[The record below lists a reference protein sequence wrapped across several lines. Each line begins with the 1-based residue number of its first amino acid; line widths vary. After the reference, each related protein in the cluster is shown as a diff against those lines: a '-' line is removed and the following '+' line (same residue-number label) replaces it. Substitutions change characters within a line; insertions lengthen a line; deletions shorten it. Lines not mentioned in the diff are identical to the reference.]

1 MTGKQ
6 ILISDDS
13 ASIRALISS
22 SLKKAGYNVIITSDG
37 QEAIDKLD
45 GRSIDLVITDLNMP
59 KADGLEVVKGVRSS
73 DIYKFTPVLILTTET
88 QLAQKEKAKK
98 TGATG
103 WIEKPFDEKKLLY
116 VINKVLRF
124 TN

>member
-22 SLKKAGYNVIITSDG
+22 SLEKAGYNVIITSDG

>member
-1 MTGKQ
+1 MMSKQ

-13 ASIRALISS
+13 ASIRALVSS
-22 SLKKAGYNVIITSDG
+22 SLEKAGYEVIITSDG

-59 KADGLEVVKGVRSS
+59 KADGLEVVKGVRSNGS
-73 DIYKFTPVLILTTET
+73 YKFTPVLILTTET

-98 TGATG
+98 SGATG
-103 WIEKPFDEKKLLY
+103 WLEKPFDEKKLLY
-116 VINKVLRF
+116 VINKVLR
-124 TN
+124 N

>member
-22 SLKKAGYNVIITSDG
+22 SLEKAGYNVIITSDG

-45 GRSIDLVITDLNMP
+45 GRSIDLIITDLNMP

-73 DIYKFTPVLILTTET
+73 DNYKFTPVLILTTET
-88 QLAQKEKAKK
+88 QLKQKEKAKK

-116 VINKVLRF
+116 VINKVLRS

>member
-22 SLKKAGYNVIITSDG
+22 SLEKAGYNVIITSDG

-88 QLAQKEKAKK
+88 QLEQKEKAKK

>member
-22 SLKKAGYNVIITSDG
+22 SLERAGYNVIITSDG

-73 DIYKFTPVLILTTET
+73 DNYKFTPVLILTTET

>member
-22 SLKKAGYNVIITSDG
+22 SLERAGYNVIITSDG

-73 DIYKFTPVLILTTET
+73 DNYKFTPVLILTTET

-116 VINKVLRF
+116 VINKVLRL

>member
-1 MTGKQ
+1 M
-6 ILISDDS
+6 
-13 ASIRALISS
+13 
-22 SLKKAGYNVIITSDG
+22 IITSDG
-37 QEAIDKLD
+37 QEDIDKLD

>member
-22 SLKKAGYNVIITSDG
+22 SLEKAGYNVIITSDG

-116 VINKVLRF
+116 VINKVLRL